1 MEWRVVLRRG
11 QTPSNRRVAVV
22 QVADGS
28 GVILVIQIHPMSRRF
43 SNIPSSIMNKNSYR
57 LPKEASGT
65 FPFSCTAP
73 VLIGLQELI
82 ENEDIPKLG
91 VNISSTHIHS
101 LLRV

>member
-11 QTPSNRRVAVV
+11 QSSSNRRVAVV

-28 GVILVIQIHPMSRRF
+28 GMILVIQIHPMSRKF
-43 SNIPSSIMNKNSYR
+43 SNIPSSILNKILCR

-65 FPFSCTAP
+65 LPFGCTAP

-91 VNISSTHIHS
+91 VNISSIHIHS
-101 LLRV
+101 LPRV